1 MKDFDAFLA
10 GRGRLAGL
18 MHALP
23 PFEPP
28 PGMEARFVAA
38 LPATPAADGQF
49 EPPPSLAEAVLAEA
63 ARLDTAQ
70 RPRQQAVL
78 DEMIRAGADQALGT
92 ALSDAGR
99 DWLQGRRAPEAT
111 RAPRPTRRRFGFA
124 PLAGMLAATVA
135 LGVAL
140 QVMRQQPAEFVPTA
154 PVADALQSPP
164 AMPAAAAKGTDDT
177 ESEVAASSSL
187 REAVPAPAPVTPAAA
202 PVTAQPRAARKAEAP
217 ASVQPERRLRAE
229 KRADT
234 PPPPR
239 VAAPLARAPAAP
251 GPAPALPP
259 LDQAVAAS
267 PPPPPAA
274 AAAAAQAPAPEPTSM
289 LAPQRPAAEIASP
302 TGIAAEA
309 GASALADGLRPFG
322 RQRLGTAAKPGAG
335 ARFALSTDPAEIAR
349 RLTQIAPDAQRWL
362 LTTSDIDLEPA
373 HRLARRIEALMLAAG
388 REIAIEVAAGDE
400 ASGQAKFSR
409 REPVK
414 RGADALP

>member
-1 MKDFDAFLA
+1 MKDFDAFLD

-18 MHALP
+18 LRALP

-28 PGMEARFVAA
+28 AGMEARFVAA
-38 LPATPAADGQF
+38 LPAMPAADGRF

-92 ALSDAGR
+92 ALSDASR

-140 QVMRQQPAEFVPTA
+140 QVMREQPAEFMPTG
-154 PVADALQSPP
+154 PVADALQSAP
-164 AMPAAAAKGTDDT
+164 AMPAAAPIGSGDT
-177 ESEVAASSSL
+177 ESEVGASSSL

-202 PVTAQPRAARKAEAP
+202 PVTAQPRAVRKAEP
-217 ASVQPERRLRAE
+217 SASVQPERRLRAE

-239 VAAPLARAPAAP
+239 AAAPLARAPAAP
-251 GPAPALPP
+251 GPAPASPP
-259 LDQAVAAS
+259 FDQAVAAS
-267 PPPPPAA
+267 PAPPAA
-274 AAAAAQAPAPEPTSM
+274 EAAEAPTAAPEPTPM
-289 LAPQRPAAEIASP
+289 LAPQHPAAEIASA
-302 TGIAAEA
+302 TEIATQAKA
-309 GASALADGLRPFG
+309 PALADGLRQFNG
-322 RQRLGTAAKPGAG
+322 QRLNNVAKPGAG
-335 ARFALSTDPAEIAR
+335 IRFAITADPAEIAR

-362 LTTSDIDLEPA
+362 LTTSDIDLESA
-373 HRLARRIEALMLAAG
+373 HRLARRIEALMQAAG
-388 REIAIEVAAGDE
+388 REIAIEVAVGDE

-414 RGADALP
+414 RDADALP

>member
-1 MKDFDAFLA
+1 MKDFDAFLD

-18 MHALP
+18 LRALP

-28 PGMEARFVAA
+28 AGMEARFVAA
-38 LPATPAADGQF
+38 LPAMPAADGQF
-49 EPPPSLAEAVLAEA
+49 EPPPALAEAVLTEA
-63 ARLDTAQ
+63 ARLDSAQ

-78 DEMIRAGADQALGT
+78 DELARAGADQALGT
-92 ALSDAGR
+92 ALSDASR
-99 DWLQGRRAPEAT
+99 DWLQGHRAPEAKQ
-111 RAPRPTRRRFGFA
+111 APRPTHRRFGFA
-124 PLAGMLAATVA
+124 PLAGMLAATIA

-140 QVMRQQPAEFVPTA
+140 QVMREQPAEFAPQA
-154 PVADALQSPP
+154 PVADQARAGP
-164 AMPAAAAKGTDDT
+164 AVPAAAQKGSDDAQ
-177 ESEVAASSSL
+177 SEATASSSF
-187 REAVPAPAPVTPAAA
+187 REAVPAPAPVMPAEA

-239 VAAPLARAPAAP
+239 AAAPLARAPAAAR
-251 GPAPALPP
+251 PAPASLP
-259 LDQAVAAS
+259 LDHAVAAS
-267 PPPPPAA
+267 PAPPAA
-274 AAAAAQAPAPEPTSM
+274 VTAAAPPPVPM
-289 LAPQRPAAEIASP
+289 LAPQRPVAEFASP

-362 LTTSDIDLEPA
+362 LTTSDIDLESA

-388 REIAIEVAAGDE
+388 REIAIDVAAGDE

-409 REPVK
+409 REPVE